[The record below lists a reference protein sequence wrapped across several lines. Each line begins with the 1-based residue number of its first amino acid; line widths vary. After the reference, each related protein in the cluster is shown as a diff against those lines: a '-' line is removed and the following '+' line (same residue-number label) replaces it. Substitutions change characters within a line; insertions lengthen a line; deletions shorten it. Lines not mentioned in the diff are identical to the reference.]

1 MAPYYVGLDVHS
13 RQSVFV
19 IEDAAG
25 QVVGQGEVPTTPE
38 GLQQLQTQHRLPA
51 GTPVALETGTVA
63 FFVARHLRRLGL
75 EPVVVDAQEVRL
87 KAHRPTQK
95 SDRRDAYE
103 LCEGLRRDIYR
114 ILVHVPPPAVS
125 ALRDTLSRRRHF
137 VRLQTAEINAV
148 KRLLR
153 AAGLGHLS
161 RALRTEVG
169 WGKLLAAVAPQPD
182 LRAFVEHH
190 RAAWRC
196 AGEQVAALEHALG
209 AQQRAFARDLERLE
223 TAPGVGPIVAATTLA
238 VFSEVT
244 RFPSAKHAASYAGL
258 VPSTYQSGTR
268 DAHGRITK
276 RGSAEL
282 RAMLCEAAQ
291 HARRPT
297 HPLHPYFTKLC
308 AKRGYKM
315 AVIAVAHRLAR
326 ILFAM
331 LRDGTDFDVHRLG
344 IAVGPFTRTTVDAYR
359 LKRAPRAHRA

>member
-1 MAPYYVGLDVHS
+1 MAQYYVGLDVHS

-137 VRLQTAEINAV
+137 VRRQTAEINAV

-153 AAGLGHLS
+153 APPA
-161 RALRTEVG
+161 
-169 WGKLLAAVAPQPD
+169 WG
-182 LRAFVEHH
+182 
-190 RAAWRC
+190 
-196 AGEQVAALEHALG
+196 
-209 AQQRAFARDLERLE
+209 
-223 TAPGVGPIVAATTLA
+223 T
-238 VFSEVT
+238 
-244 RFPSAKHAASYAGL
+244 
-258 VPSTYQSGTR
+258 
-268 DAHGRITK
+268 
-276 RGSAEL
+276 
-282 RAMLCEAAQ
+282 
-291 HARRPT
+291 
-297 HPLHPYFTKLC
+297 
-308 AKRGYKM
+308 
-315 AVIAVAHRLAR
+315 
-326 ILFAM
+326 
-331 LRDGTDFDVHRLG
+331 
-344 IAVGPFTRTTVDAYR
+344 
-359 LKRAPRAHRA
+359 

>member
-1 MAPYYVGLDVHS
+1 MGVLQPILVRPAVDDHYEIIAGERRWRAAKRAGLLHIPAII
-13 RQSVFV
+13 RE
-19 IEDAAG
+19 IED
-25 QVVGQGEVPTTPE
+25 T
-38 GLQQLQTQHRLPA
+38 
-51 GTPVALETGTVA
+51 
-63 FFVARHLRRLGL
+63 
-75 EPVVVDAQEVRL
+75 
-87 KAHRPTQK
+87 
-95 SDRRDAYE
+95 
-103 LCEGLRRDIYR
+103 
-114 ILVHVPPPAVS
+114 
-125 ALRDTLSRRRHF
+125 
-137 VRLQTAEINAV
+137 
-148 KRLLR
+148 
-153 AAGLGHLS
+153 
-161 RALRTEVG
+161 
-169 WGKLLAAVAPQPD
+169 
-182 LRAFVEHH
+182 
-190 RAAWRC
+190 
-196 AGEQVAALEHALG
+196 AALEHALG